1 LIFYKNNYGNAF
13 LKALPITNGM
23 KKITIYTD
31 GGSRGN
37 PGQAAA
43 GVVFVNEKE
52 GKVKEYGKY
61 LGDSLTNN
69 EAEYMA
75 AIFGLE
81 KFKAQFGK
89 RLAKEAEITLC
100 SDSELLVRQMKGK
113 YKIENEKLQPL
124 FLKLWNLCLDFKAVK
139 IKSVLRN
146 KNKEA
151 DRVVNEV
158 LDNEKK
164 APKLF

>member
-1 LIFYKNNYGNAF
+1 
-13 LKALPITNGM
+13 M

-31 GGSRGN
+31 GGARGN
-37 PGQAAA
+37 PGRAAA
-43 GVVFVNEKE
+43 GVVFLNEKGE
-52 GKVKEYGKY
+52 KVKEYGKY

-75 AIFGLE
+75 AILGLE

-100 SDSELLVRQMKGK
+100 CDSELLVKQIKGK

-124 FLKLWNLCLDFKAVK
+124 FLKLWNLSLDFKSVK
-139 IKSVLRN
+139 IKHVTRN

-151 DRVVNEV
+151 DRLVNEA
-158 LDNEKK
+158 LDQQKK
-164 APKLF
+164 KPSLFD